1 MSNRAKLSQPQVIN
15 KWATLTKQMLRRQ
28 NHAGARASINL
39 RRLTNKMLEKYNQSQ
54 TVNKWKLAAS
64 MVIQIVKDDKTKT
77 EMGEIKGKYK
87 EYRL

>member
-1 MSNRAKLSQPQVIN
+1 
-15 KWATLTKQMLRRQ
+15 
-28 NHAGARASINL
+28 
-39 RRLTNKMLEKYNQSQ
+39 
-54 TVNKWKLAAS
+54 